1 MGNQQSTIAAE
12 SLCAVTKQQI
22 NSKVDE
28 YLSFIK
34 NTSVE
39 IDEDIEDL
47 SNELAVI
54 VTTFKE
60 STTMK
65 SVSPSEY
72 DNLVADVERH
82 TNNHKHS
89 LRRMF
94 TCLGEAFDIFED
106 MASTI
111 GEDSDDDDDSEDSED
126 SEGDS
131 EDEDESINDDEVGSI
146 DSHPVLEAETSDSES
161 EHDSN
166 GSNSDDDSD
175 SSFEEYEEDISDDDV
190 LQLCRFAACD
200 LAASYQDEMTEMGL
214 DEKILSERMSVLRE
228 MSYSAAECAVA
239 DAVKDLVEYVRGSAL
254 EDVDDILS
262 MGIASGTFASNNG
275 QDIREILSE
284 AIAIGAV
291 ARQTLEDL
299 PFSRRDEI
307 EMAQEDI
314 VLFVEDKIRQ
324 VQMSFADNDDVIEC
338 LMDLDID
345 DYGDDY
351 LEDDDAS
358 EDSENDGESSD
369 EDQRVEVIEEPKVA
383 SPKKTAP
390 KKAAPKKTAP
400 KKAISE
406 EKPAESPKKAPT
418 KNAKRKAV
426 AQPEEEAPTRATRSR
441 RQ

>member
-1 MGNQQSTIAAE
+1 
-12 SLCAVTKQQI
+12 
-22 NSKVDE
+22 
-28 YLSFIK
+28 
-34 NTSVE
+34 
-39 IDEDIEDL
+39 
-47 SNELAVI
+47 
-54 VTTFKE
+54 
-60 STTMK
+60 
-65 SVSPSEY
+65 
-72 DNLVADVERH
+72 
-82 TNNHKHS
+82 
-89 LRRMF
+89 
-94 TCLGEAFDIFED
+94 
-106 MASTI
+106 
-111 GEDSDDDDDSEDSED
+111 
-126 SEGDS
+126 
-131 EDEDESINDDEVGSI
+131 
-146 DSHPVLEAETSDSES
+146 
-161 EHDSN
+161 
-166 GSNSDDDSD
+166 
-175 SSFEEYEEDISDDDV
+175 
-190 LQLCRFAACD
+190 
-200 LAASYQDEMTEMGL
+200 
-214 DEKILSERMSVLRE
+214 
-228 MSYSAAECAVA
+228 
-239 DAVKDLVEYVRGSAL
+239 
-254 EDVDDILS
+254 